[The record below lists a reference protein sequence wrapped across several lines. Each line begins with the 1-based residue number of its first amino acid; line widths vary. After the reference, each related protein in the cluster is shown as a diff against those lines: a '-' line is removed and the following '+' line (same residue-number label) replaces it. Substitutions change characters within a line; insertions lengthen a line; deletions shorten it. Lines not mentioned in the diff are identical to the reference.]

1 MCRRWVVC
9 GRLQGSRSIR
19 WAARTGSFLAHRSRG
34 SPDEERGQRLHPVQ
48 GSLSLAVSRWLWERS
63 KRIAKTAFRVKWLCS
78 NSFFFV
84 YQTRSLDFRRGLT
97 VHARMRLGADHL
109 RDDGDQGAVQAA
121 QDEHHPKRWHRGDDG
136 ELGIRSVRSIGQ
148 DVPQEKPGNK
158 EMKPRTIF
166 FSRTRIFHA
175 IWCWKR
181 KHTRK
186 NIGIRVPWI
195 LSTHRNI
202 RCSHVHA

>member
-1 MCRRWVVC
+1 MY

-19 WAARTGSFLAHRSRG
+19 WAARTGSFLAHRRRG

-48 GSLSLAVSRWLWERS
+48 GSPSLAVSRWLWERS
-63 KRIAKTAFRVKWLCS
+63 KRIVKTAFRVKWLCS

-84 YQTRSLDFRRGLT
+84 YQTRSLDFRRGKT

-109 RDDGDQGAVQAA
+109 RDDGGQGAV
-121 QDEHHPKRWHRGDDG
+121 QDEHHPQRWHRGDDG
-136 ELGIRSVRSIGQ
+136 ELGIRSIRPRGQ

-166 FSRTRIFHA
+166 FRRPFLTILPINLCIFNKKKWSKDQDQSFILKNKLQSFTDNERIV
-175 IWCWKR
+175 I
-181 KHTRK
+181 
-186 NIGIRVPWI
+186 
-195 LSTHRNI
+195 
-202 RCSHVHA
+202 